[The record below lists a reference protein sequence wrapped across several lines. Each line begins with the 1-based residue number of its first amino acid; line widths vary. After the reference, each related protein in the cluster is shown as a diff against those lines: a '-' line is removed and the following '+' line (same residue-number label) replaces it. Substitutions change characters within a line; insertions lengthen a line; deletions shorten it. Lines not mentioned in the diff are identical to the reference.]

1 MTSNPI
7 DPKKQNVTIQ
17 QPNELSEQEL
27 ESVAG
32 GGIINDVKDFAKD
45 VYKEGKELVSDVG
58 DAINNIKKAL

>member
-7 DPKKQNVTIQ
+7 DPKKQNATKQ

-32 GGIINDVKDFAKD
+32 GGIIDGIKDFAKD

-58 DAINNIKKAL
+58 DAIVTIKKTL